1 MARAHGAQERP
12 PLSQG
17 KGRKLIVLQ
26 FHSRPSPCETGGGQ
40 VGGNF
45 RTG

>member
-17 KGRKLIVLQ
+17 KGRLMPTSL
-26 FHSRPSPCETGGGQ
+26 RY
-40 VGGNF
+40 F
-45 RTG
+45 RFPPLR

>member
-17 KGRKLIVLQ
+17 KGRKLNDIL
-26 FHSRPSPCETGGGQ
+26 SPPLRRRGRVR
-40 VGGNF
+40 VGALS
-45 RTG
+45 